1 MTTATPQSQPR
12 MSVAELEARAIA
24 RARDEHVHIFSVPG
38 RPGVYT
44 TKSKSG
50 TGERYTLVA
59 RDGIEACSCKGYEYR
74 QSCKHV
80 EALRNRLA
88 REAVKAQPVRPSR
101 VNDLYA
107 D

>member
-1 MTTATPQSQPR
+1 MTR
-12 MSVAELEARAIA
+12 AEIEARAA
-24 RARDEHVHIFSVPG
+24 QRAYDQHVHIFSVPG

-44 TKSKSG
+44 TKSKSQP
-50 TGERYTLVA
+50 GERYTLVA

-88 REAVKAQPVRPSR
+88 REAVKAIPAVRAATAR
-101 VNDLYA
+101 ANALLYA

>member
-1 MTTATPQSQPR
+1 
-12 MSVAELEARAIA
+12 
-24 RARDEHVHIFSVPG
+24 
-38 RPGVYT
+38 VYT

-50 TGERYTLVA
+50 SGERYTLVA
-59 RDGIEACSCKGYEYR
+59 RDGIEACSCKGFAYR

-88 REAVKAQPVRPSR
+88 REAVRSQPVRMSR
-101 VNDLYA
+101 AAELYA